1 MYNKELKKNNFH
13 ILIIDDDEKIRLL
26 LKQFLENNEFK
37 VSDVENTNQAKKIME
52 NLIFDLLVIDI
63 MMPGQNGLDFLK
75 EIRQTNSIPT
85 LMLTAMSSPEDRLDG
100 LEYGADDYMTKP
112 FEPREL
118 LLRIQNILKR
128 FTSNSKNSENQKN
141 TRFGPFSFNHKSL
154 NLYKNNISVHLTNSE
169 QRLLHCFCKSPNKA
183 FSRED
188 INSSLGGN
196 METRSIDVAIARIRR
211 KIEIDQRYPIY
222 LQTVRGIGWML
233 QTHEDENND

>member
-1 MYNKELKKNNFH
+1 MHNKNLKKYNFH
-13 ILIIDDDEKIRLL
+13 ILIIDDDQKIRLL
-26 LKQFLENNEFK
+26 LKQFLENNDLR

-52 NLIFDLLVIDI
+52 SLIFDLLVIDI
-63 MMPGQNGLDFLK
+63 MMPGQNGLEFLK
-75 EIRQTNSIPT
+75 EIRKTNSIPT
-85 LMLTAMSSPEDRLDG
+85 LMLTAMSSPENRLDG

-128 FTSNSKNSENQKN
+128 FSNNSKNFEKHKN
-141 TRFGPFSFNHKSL
+141 TRFGPFSFNQKSL
-154 NLYKNNISVHLTNSE
+154 NLYKNNIPVHLTTSE
-169 QRLLHCFCKSPNKA
+169 QRLLNCFCKSPNTA
-183 FSRED
+183 FSRDD
-188 INSSLGGN
+188 INNSLGGN

-233 QTHEDENND
+233 QTHEEDNED